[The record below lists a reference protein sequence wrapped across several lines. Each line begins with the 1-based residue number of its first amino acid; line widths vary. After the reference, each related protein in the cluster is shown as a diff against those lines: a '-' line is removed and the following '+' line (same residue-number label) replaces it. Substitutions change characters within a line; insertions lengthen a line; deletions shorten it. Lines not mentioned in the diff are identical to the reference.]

1 MGSNYYQTI
10 DYLLNTHLAPQT
22 NINSSIANSV
32 CTTFDQTQPKS
43 NHQQS
48 TELNKWFNRINSLLT
63 SKNEI
68 SNSLGARL
76 AKLTLHKDQNCLTN
90 QGARWILAS
99 QNIIARQEPVNHI
112 CLAQVIDLILN
123 IFEWANR
130 WPDFARE
137 NCDPKAI
144 ITLAKAL
151 IAISEE
157 RIQDPNI
164 RSVGIQ
170 TLAILITRYASIMRP
185 LASQL
190 QTLALTNLLNPE
202 KIITQS
208 GTTLLTQLYRLS
220 GKTDA
225 SASWSKTIKA
235 TIGTIDIVLDALLT
249 PFLKETG
256 PNSTRDIPLAPLEIP
271 PQDLIYSSDSTS
283 IDQENTH
290 QPSYRIPMLLRR
302 TDRLINV
309 LLTMLSQPT
318 DRSVSVP
325 LGELSALASRL
336 LLLGKAQIHDR
347 ADQAWRLGWEALGA
361 TVTLRAMGCRMIAR
375 LAECV
380 TFRLTPFTSQIL
392 RILSSEIE
400 SNHDPKSGHKAIDVP
415 VMYATYARMI
425 SRCPC
430 NPDVIKT
437 TLEPIIKVILQD
449 IQPIYGSLPP
459 SDSHSTDSIQKK
471 QTKNRKK
478 SGRYACDPTWNT
490 AMVVDLLELR
500 IAERALVTLEILF
513 GVIPHG
519 FPSPYLTLCVRTVLN
534 LATHPSF
541 ITPGGKPG
549 NGKTGILSSSSTSKS
564 PSLGYASLPSL
575 RLRVLSC
582 LVKCIP
588 IPRTSNQEL
597 MGLNLAQS
605 LSGVLEALLSAQ
617 DTNSGRLTDL
627 ARQALA
633 ALSLLAR
640 PRVPPIFPTAAHAHL
655 ELDTEPVH
663 EQSDSET
670 EQNDDDDKDTDMIE
684 QPIPSSTIIN
694 PKPIHTSIPSLPTP
708 SILPWKSNLLSSL
721 NDTEAQEEETIVNGD
736 NHSAKKRKSL
746 DDDHQNLPD
755 RPLKK
760 TNDHHQRPVLAI
772 EPDSSDDDDEDLNN
786 GGGLKKL
793 PQLTFDEDDDQ
804 DEEDTPSS

>member
-1 MGSNYYQTI
+1 MDT
-10 DYLLNTHLAPQT
+10 
-22 NINSSIANSV
+22 SIPKHH
-32 CTTFDQTQPKS
+32 CTSGT
-43 NHQQS
+43 
-48 TELNKWFNRINSLLT
+48 
-63 SKNEI
+63 
-68 SNSLGARL
+68 
-76 AKLTLHKDQNCLTN
+76 
-90 QGARWILAS
+90 
-99 QNIIARQEPVNHI
+99 
-112 CLAQVIDLILN
+112 
-123 IFEWANR
+123 
-130 WPDFARE
+130 
-137 NCDPKAI
+137 DPF
-144 ITLAKAL
+144 
-151 IAISEE
+151 
-157 RIQDPNI
+157 R
-164 RSVGIQ
+164 GIQ

-249 PFLKETG
+249 PFLKELVQTHQRHTI
-256 PNSTRDIPLAPLEIP
+256 STTRNPTTRSHLLFRFN
-271 PQDLIYSSDSTS
+271 IYRPG
-283 IDQENTH
+283 NTH

-361 TVTLRAMGCRMIAR
+361 TVTLRAMGVERDS
-375 LAECV
+375 V
-380 TFRLTPFTSQIL
+380 TFRLTPSQVNSKDSIIRDRVQSRPKKRYQDNARAYHQSNSTGYPTDLWFTSSL
-392 RILSSEIE
+392 RFSL
-400 SNHDPKSGHKAIDVP
+400 NRFHPKKA
-415 VMYATYARMI
+415 
-425 SRCPC
+425 
-430 NPDVIKT
+430 N
-437 TLEPIIKVILQD
+437 Q
-449 IQPIYGSLPP
+449 
-459 SDSHSTDSIQKK
+459 
-471 QTKNRKK
+471 NRKK

-582 LVKCIP
+582 LFIW
-588 IPRTSNQEL
+588 
-597 MGLNLAQS
+597 G
-605 LSGVLEALLSAQ
+605 LEALLSAQ

-708 SILPWKSNLLSSL
+708 GR
-721 NDTEAQEEETIVNGD
+721 DYVNGD

-793 PQLTFDEDDDQ
+793 PQ
-804 DEEDTPSS
+804 